1 MFRTLTALSRV
12 EACLIGRSAVHCK
25 KTKIKSNTVI
35 NLNKFASIH
44 TTPLAFKKSSGTKK
58 SRKTT
63 SKETIDD
70 LLDELSDDEDD
81 NDSNVQSHPEVVNI
95 NPNSPVNKFL
105 KNQGKGVKGKGKGL
119 TVTYADVVSFMDI
132 DAFWKEMELILQAQ
146 KEHFVQHITLRSA
159 SAIDEVPVVFE
170 GETYPL
176 REIADIS
183 KVDPKRIIIDSSAI
197 PQATKVIIQ
206 ALQSKKTLNLNPQQ
220 EGTRI
225 YVPVP
230 KVTKETRVNLAKSAQ
245 ATMNETLENFRKF
258 SNKKIGQ
265 INDAYQSGS
274 IGASEDQVKGAE
286 QLIRAI
292 ESHFNHLAREMSNQ
306 KQKDL
311 MNK

>member
-1 MFRTLTALSRV
+1 
-12 EACLIGRSAVHCK
+12 
-25 KTKIKSNTVI
+25 
-35 NLNKFASIH
+35 
-44 TTPLAFKKSSGTKK
+44 
-58 SRKTT
+58 
-63 SKETIDD
+63 
-70 LLDELSDDEDD
+70 
-81 NDSNVQSHPEVVNI
+81 
-95 NPNSPVNKFL
+95 
-105 KNQGKGVKGKGKGL
+105 
-119 TVTYADVVSFMDI
+119 
-132 DAFWKEMELILQAQ
+132 MESILQAQ

-230 KVTKETRVNLAKSAQ
+230 KVTKETRMNLAKSAQ
-245 ATMNETLENFRKF
+245 ITMNDTLEKFRKF
-258 SNKKIGQ
+258 SNKKI
-265 INDAYQSGS
+265 A
-274 IGASEDQVKGAE
+274 GANENENSCSADQVKGSQE
-286 QLIRAI
+286 VIRVI
-292 ESHFNHLAREMSNQ
+292 ESHFANNIRQMTDT

-311 MNK
+311 LNK